1 MKNRTARRVRNI
13 LCILLSCVLLFA
25 CAAPA
30 LAGEA
35 TDNGFERPVNA
46 HLTFNEDGE
55 FTILQVADIQ
65 DGVLL
70 TTLAKETLR
79 AAVEKTQPDLIVL
92 TGDNIAG
99 YVCTLGKMPELA
111 IRQFM
116 DIFEEYGIP
125 VAAVYGNH
133 DDQNTAMDKE
143 AQMDV
148 YMEYDCFIGCKGVI
162 AEKTVDGNTMKNVG
176 TYNIPVFAS
185 ADSDQVL
192 FNVWCFDSGNYN
204 PDKSVGGYGYV
215 LPEQVEW
222 YEGVSDALKAENG
235 GTPVPS
241 IAFQHI
247 VPPQIYRA
255 LKEVPKGT
263 EGAIT
268 RFGKYYTLPDGVDPA
283 TNWLGEPPCP
293 PNPDFEPAYAQVDA
307 MVRQG
312 DVIAL
317 FFGHDHINSYIVP
330 YEGIDLVSS
339 PGMTYLSYNNA
350 NRGFR
355 TITVNKADP
364 STYTTRTYTV
374 EELFEGNTFRTVLLK
389 LQGIIDSVKNF
400 FVDLWNTKL
409 SPIFS

>member
-1 MKNRTARRVRNI
+1 MKQSLRRFGKICVSLL
-13 LCILLSCVLLFA
+13 LCGMLLFT

-30 LAGEA
+30 IAE
-35 TDNGFERPVNA
+35 DVNGGGFDRPVNA

-65 DGVLL
+65 DGALL

-79 AAVEKTQPDLIVL
+79 AAVEKTNPDLIML

-99 YVCTLGKMPELA
+99 YVCTVGSLPMYA

-116 DIFEEYGIP
+116 EIFEEFGIP

-143 AQMDV
+143 AQMEV
-148 YMEYDCFIGCKGVI
+148 YMEYDCFIGCKGVV
-162 AEKTVDGNTMKNVG
+162 AEKTVGSNTMKNVG

-185 ADSDQVL
+185 KDSDQVL

-204 PDKSVGGYGYV
+204 PDNSVGGYGYV
-215 LPEQVEW
+215 LPEQVAW
-222 YEGVSDALKAENG
+222 YEDVSNALKAENG
-235 GTPVPS
+235 GEPVPS

-268 RFGKYYTLPDGVDPA
+268 RNGKYYTLPDDVDPA

-293 PNPDFEPAYAQVDA
+293 PNVDFEPAYAQVDS

-312 DVIAL
+312 DVVAL
-317 FFGHDHINSYIVP
+317 FYGHDHINSYIVP

-339 PGMTYLSYNNA
+339 PGMTYLSYNDA

-355 TITVNKADP
+355 TITINKADP
-364 STYTTRTYTV
+364 SAYTTRTYTV

-389 LQGIIDSVKNF
+389 LQSIIDIVKGF

-409 SPIFS
+409 QPLFS